1 MFQCTDCYVYF
12 SGTGA
17 FGCFNGLGGMACK
30 WIRWISVFHLTLGVS
45 VPQYV
50 N

>member
-12 SGTGA
+12 SGPGA

-30 WIRWISVFHLTLGVS
+30 WISVFQLTWGVS
-45 VPQYV
+45 VH
-50 N
+50 